1 MLRGAQAGVA
11 VRVRAWVRA
20 DDTAGAQRSASRDLD
35 ARTIKQL
42 TVESCEVTVRAD
54 YFRPCESLDAFE
66 RAEREGAVYL
76 IAPA

>member
-1 MLRGAQAGVA
+1 MLRGVQAGVA
-11 VRVRAWVRA
+11 VHVRAWVRA
-20 DDTAGAQRSASRDLD
+20 DDVAGAQHSASRDLD
-35 ARTIKQL
+35 ARAIKQV

-66 RAEREGAVYL
+66 RAEREGAAYL